1 VPFGLDLLFES
12 EYAAPDNDFTGFQQ
26 LGPGGGTAVSVDFD
40 GVEQTVNGI
49 AFNESYEVWDPSA
62 HPAPT
67 GHNDAF
73 GILSSAPVV
82 IPSWSTPSHLIE
94 FSIRDPLG
102 NLESGG
108 GINRD
113 IFESGI
119 IRYDDVNPDGTTPS
133 GVDATVLFPADR
145 HPRENDPASQL
156 DGNATGFYFYYELNG
171 APANPTGDINFPAGV
186 LQGDHP
192 TKGATQQVF
201 YIAYSVGQ
209 SDEDVTHD
217 NGSGTFGLNSDTERE
232 LAAGFNMVA
241 LADALNMNGAADI
254 DTVVFGQIYMMIAEG
269 DGDSNGKVDG
279 LDYLRWAANFGTT
292 PVNTPLLESDGSFDP
307 IQEAPSPDGRL
318 DFKRFYGDY
327 NNSGGEVD
335 GLDYLKWAANF
346 GFVGDGSDTLSA
358 AVPEPSSLVLACFA
372 LAGMGLSV
380 RRRR

>member
-1 VPFGLDLLFES
+1 MNMKTMLCAATLAATLGMAADALAAVGDPTGTAYDLSGRNFGPIGVPFGLDLLFES

-133 GVDATVLFPADR
+133 GVDATVLF
-145 HPRENDPASQL
+145 L
-156 DGNATGFYFYYELNG
+156 F
-171 APANPTGDINFPAGV
+171 
-186 LQGDHP
+186 
-192 TKGATQQVF
+192 
-201 YIAYSVGQ
+201 
-209 SDEDVTHD
+209 
-217 NGSGTFGLNSDTERE
+217 
-232 LAAGFNMVA
+232 
-241 LADALNMNGAADI
+241 
-254 DTVVFGQIYMMIAEG
+254 
-269 DGDSNGKVDG
+269 
-279 LDYLRWAANFGTT
+279 
-292 PVNTPLLESDGSFDP
+292 LL
-307 IQEAPSPDGRL
+307 
-318 DFKRFYGDY
+318 
-327 NNSGGEVD
+327 
-335 GLDYLKWAANF
+335 
-346 GFVGDGSDTLSA
+346 
-358 AVPEPSSLVLACFA
+358 
-372 LAGMGLSV
+372 
-380 RRRR
+380 